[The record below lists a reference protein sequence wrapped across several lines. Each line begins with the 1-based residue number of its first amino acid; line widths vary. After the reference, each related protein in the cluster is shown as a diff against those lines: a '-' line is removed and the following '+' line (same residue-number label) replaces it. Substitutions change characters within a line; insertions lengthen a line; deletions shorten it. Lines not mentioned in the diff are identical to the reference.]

1 MNPSLYVAEEQPH
14 RFSHRPKR
22 ISRRAERD
30 RFAFMVVPVIWLLGL
45 LGLAGIF
52 IVGLHY
58 LVTGESHQSWYGIA
72 AAPLLS
78 ALALLLYRFIRGHY
92 HHALDEP

>member
-1 MNPSLYVAEEQPH
+1 MKSSPHVAGERRH

-22 ISRRAERD
+22 IARRAERD
-30 RFAFMVVPVIWLLGL
+30 RFAYMIVPVIWLLGL
-45 LGLAGIF
+45 LGVAGIF

-58 LVTGESHQSWYGIA
+58 LVSGESNQSWSGLA
-72 AAPLLS
+72 AVPLLS
-78 ALALLLYRFIRGHY
+78 ALALILYRFIRGHF